1 MKSIDWA
8 SAIMFGA
15 KRTNGWREERGVERS
30 QLERMLERN
39 DEPLIADLFG
49 DIRCNLDLVPD
60 PLLVDR
66 FLVRNEKN
74 LARPVS
80 QSIF

>member
-1 MKSIDWA
+1 MQSRRTAMTEID
-8 SAIMFGA
+8 ILGMRD
-15 KRTNGWREERGVERS
+15 KERGVERS
-30 QLERMLERN
+30 QLERN
-39 DEPLIADLFG
+39 DEPFIADLFG

-66 FLVRNEKN
+66 FLVRNETN

>member
-1 MKSIDWA
+1 
-8 SAIMFGA
+8 MFGA
-15 KRTNGWREERGVERS
+15 KRTNGWREERGAERS
-30 QLERMLERN
+30 RLERMLERN
-39 DEPLIADLFG
+39 EEPLIANLLG
-49 DIRCNLDLVPD
+49 GIRCNPDLIPD